1 MLKSIHFISFCVL
14 LFSVQVF
21 ADSYNSSLNSDSTK
35 SLSYNSSLNS
45 DSTKSLV
52 GISSYLSVIRNEIKN
67 QLGDSLEIYKGMI
80 CSIKIGLL
88 RDGTIIYV
96 VYYSGDSD
104 LCNTVMSA
112 VRSIK
117 KFPSPPSEQ
126 LYQAVKDFTLDIR
139 P

>member
-1 MLKSIHFISFCVL
+1 MGIVAMLKSIHFISFCVL

-21 ADSYNSSLNSDSTK
+21 AD
-35 SLSYNSSLNS
+35 SYNSSLNS